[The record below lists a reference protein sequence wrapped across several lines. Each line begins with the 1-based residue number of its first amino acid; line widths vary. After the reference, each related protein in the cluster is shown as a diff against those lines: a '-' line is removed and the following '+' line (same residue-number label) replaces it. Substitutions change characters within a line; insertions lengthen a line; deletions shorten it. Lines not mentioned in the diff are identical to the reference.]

1 MAKRRASGDGM
12 VRKRNGRW
20 EGRIVI
26 GHKENGDP
34 IFRYVYADT
43 QRELTAKLR
52 QNISAYQ
59 GVHLTE
65 KSNMTLSQWLDKWL
79 DEYISANIRPNTL
92 DGYRRDLNNHVKP
105 YLGDKPL
112 LKLTGKDLNTLYQKL
127 LEHGRMDKRGNQ
139 GPGLSPTTV
148 RGIHNTLHHALKT
161 AVDEGLLPA
170 NPAHKVTPPQGGSSH
185 QRDSKPPPAGC
196 LQGGHPKRLDM
207 ARLLLH
213 RTDHRS
219 AAGRAVRPAMVRL
232 RRSIR
237 TLEGTP
243 HHPSQKRRWRGGGR
257 YQDLCGNQDHPAPLQ
272 HGSYA
277 AGAKAVRPIPV
288 DFSRPPP
295 ARTARLP
302 LQSLSAIERAAPG
315 GWITGHSIP

>member
-1 MAKRRASGDGM
+1 MVKRRASGDGM

-20 EGRIVI
+20 EGRMVI

-170 NPAHKVTPPQGGSSH
+170 NPAHKVTPP
-185 QRDSKPPPAGC
+185 KVA
-196 LQGGHPKRLDM
+196 
-207 ARLLLH
+207 H
-213 RTDHRS
+213 RTKGILNHHQLD
-219 AAGRAVRPAMVRL
+219 AFKAVIQKDWIWRDFFFTELTTGL
-232 RRSIR
+232 RR
-237 TLEGTP
+237 G
-243 HHPSQKRRWRGGGR
+243 
-257 YQDLCGNQDHPAPLQ
+257 
-272 HGSYA
+272 
-277 AGAKAVRPIPV
+277 
-288 DFSRPPP
+288 
-295 ARTARLP
+295 
-302 LQSLSAIERAAPG
+302 
-315 GWITGHSIP
+315 